1 MIKTFYTNDEL
12 QKIGFKSLGK
22 NVLVSRLAS
31 VFSPELISIG
41 DNSRIDDFCV
51 LSGNI
56 TIGKYVHISTHCD
69 LFGIFNIFLDDYSG
83 ISSKSIVY
91 TSIDDFSGN
100 FLVGA
105 QVPKKYRNIKVGSVI
120 ICKYVQL
127 GCNSVIFPGIT
138 LHEGAATGAFTLVK
152 TDLPEWTISVG
163 IPSKVIKKRSDK
175 IIKLVSILKHDL

>member
-69 LFGIFNIFLDDYSG
+69 LFGIFNIFLDDYSYL
-83 ISSKSIVY
+83 S
-91 TSIDDFSGN
+91 
-100 FLVGA
+100 
-105 QVPKKYRNIKVGSVI
+105 
-120 ICKYVQL
+120 
-127 GCNSVIFPGIT
+127 
-138 LHEGAATGAFTLVK
+138 
-152 TDLPEWTISVG
+152 
-163 IPSKVIKKRSDK
+163 
-175 IIKLVSILKHDL
+175 